1 MVLCSGLFLLNW
13 DDFNVII
20 ENFSTR
26 LLSVSIFKQ
35 LGRNFN
41 LHLRDWIVKDVGI
54 RFVSLLNF

>member
-13 DDFNVII
+13 GDFNVII
-20 ENFSTR
+20 ENFGAR

-35 LGRNFN
+35 LGWNFN